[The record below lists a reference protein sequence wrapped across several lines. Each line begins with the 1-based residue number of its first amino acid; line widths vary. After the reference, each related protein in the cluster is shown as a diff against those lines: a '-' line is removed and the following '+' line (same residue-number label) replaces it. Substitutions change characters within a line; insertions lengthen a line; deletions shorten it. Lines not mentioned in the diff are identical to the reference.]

1 MSNQYA
7 EIWNRILNKC
17 VDLGMKTSQPGGNGI
32 EQVLG
37 FIEGLAALRVEPKD
51 IEIIDVSWP
60 NEPEKGVRQF
70 VPLEAYNVLRGKEEP
85 SRIIYLASPY
95 THEDRGVREYRFR
108 VACRVA
114 ARLMRGGHFVFSPIA
129 HSHPIAEAGEL
140 PGDFAFWQAYDREW
154 LKASRELI
162 VLQLVG
168 WEKSQGIRGEIEFMQ
183 SLGRPVKYIIPEI
196 EDISIAVDIPAPKEI
211 DTPLVSLE
219 VIVDY
224 MATQLGMSYD
234 SIAELLTDYGLEE
247 CCWCRENAPA
257 GCKPSFYIKKPE
269 EMSGAVD
276 RELGGHLCKEC
287 AAAAEEE
294 ERRRAEEGKA

>member
-1 MSNQYA
+1 MSATVEVSVPAPAAVRA
-7 EIWNRILNKC
+7 EAPLTLDEPPPR
-17 VDLGMKTSQPGGNGI
+17 
-32 EQVLG
+32 VLG
-37 FIEGLAALRVEPKD
+37 FWDQFGLWANLGVSLLGPVGALGVLAPFGFEPLPLAGAALAV
-51 IEIIDVSWP
+51 VV
-60 NEPEKGVRQF
+60 GTVLGTLLVAVAT
-70 VPLEAYNVLRGKEEP
+70 VPGAQTGAPSMVLLRGLFGRRV
-85 SRIIYLASPY
+85 SYLP
-95 THEDRGVREYRFR
+95 TV
-108 VACRVA
+108 
-114 ARLMRGGHFVFSPIA
+114 LN
-129 HSHPIAEAGEL
+129 
-140 PGDFAFWQAYDREW
+140 
-154 LKASRELI
+154 